1 MVETVVAGAV
11 LVVVEASVLAEEA
24 AVSVVRAA
32 VVDSLTPV
40 VAV

>member
-1 MVETVVAGAV
+1 MVEAVVAGAV
-11 LVVVEASVLAEEA
+11 LVVAEASVLAEEA
-24 AVSVVRAA
+24 AVPVVRGE

>member
-1 MVETVVAGAV
+1 MVEAVAAGAV
-11 LVVVEASVLAEEA
+11 LVVSEASVLAEEA
-24 AVSVVRAA
+24 AVPVVRGA

>member
-1 MVETVVAGAV
+1 VVEAVVAAAV

-24 AVSVVRAA
+24 AVSVVRGA